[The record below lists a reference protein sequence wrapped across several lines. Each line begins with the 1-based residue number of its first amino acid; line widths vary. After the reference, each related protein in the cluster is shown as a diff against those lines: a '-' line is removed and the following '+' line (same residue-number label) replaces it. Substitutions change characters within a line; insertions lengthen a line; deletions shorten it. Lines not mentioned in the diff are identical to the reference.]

1 MAGNPD
7 LTVTR
12 DCWCLAARRTARTLT
27 RLYERELRPHGLRA
41 TQFSILASLG
51 IRGAT
56 KVGEIARGLDLERT
70 TVTRSAALLERN
82 GWISHSPAKD
92 GREHPL
98 ELTAAG
104 RQKLETALPAWK
116 RAQETAGREFGRS
129 GIATGQPGILPRIE
143 IRRKALNGGGE

>member
-1 MAGNPD
+1 
-7 LTVTR
+7 
-12 DCWCLAARRTARTLT
+12 TARTLT

-82 GWISHSPAKD
+82 GWIRHFPAKD

-98 ELTAAG
+98 ELTPAG

-116 RAQETAGREFGRS
+116 RAQEAAGREFARS
-129 GIATGQPGILPRIE
+129 GMTANQPGILPRIDE
-143 IRRKALNGGGE
+143 NRGSARNGGGGETARE